1 MSKKI
6 IQFMF
11 QFQHTVKLYHWQTKV
26 YARHIAAD
34 HLLNKMTDLI
44 DQYIEIYIG
53 KKGRLDAIRKMDL
66 EVRMHTDVSI
76 IKYLEGCRGFL
87 TDVLPKHLGKND
99 SDLVNIRDEMLVH
112 INQALYLFTF
122 K

>member
-34 HLLNKMTDLI
+34 DLLNKMTDLI
-44 DQYIEIYIG
+44 DQYIEVYIG
-53 KKGRLDAIRKMDL
+53 KKGRLDGIRKMDL
-66 EVRMHTDVSI
+66 EIRMHTDASI
-76 IKYLEGCRGFL
+76 IKYLEKCRGFL
-87 TDVLPKHLGKND
+87 TDILPKND
-99 SDLVNIRDEMLVH
+99 SDLVSIRDEMLVH
-112 INQALYLFTF
+112 INQALYLFTL

>member
-1 MSKKI
+1 MSKKF

-53 KKGRLDAIRKMDL
+53 KNGRLEAIRKMDL
-66 EVRMHTDVSI
+66 EIRMHTDASI
-76 IKYLEGCRGFL
+76 IKYLEECRGFL
-87 TDVLPKHLGKND
+87 TDILPKYFGKND
-99 SDLVNIRDEMLVH
+99 TDLVNIRDEMLVH
-112 INQALYLFTF
+112 INQALYLFTLE
-122 K
+122 

>member
-11 QFQHTVKLYHWQTKV
+11 QFQHTVKLYHWQTKI
-26 YARHIAAD
+26 YARHIASD
-34 HLLNKMTDLI
+34 HLLNKMADLI

-53 KKGRLDAIRKMDL
+53 KNGRLDAVRKMDL
-66 EVRMHTDVSI
+66 VIHMHTDASI
-76 IKYLEGCRGFL
+76 IKYLEECRKFL
-87 TDVLPKHLGKND
+87 TKELPKQD

-112 INQALYLFTF
+112 INQTLYLFTLE
-122 K
+122 

>member
-1 MSKKI
+1 
-6 IQFMF
+6 MF

-34 HLLNKMTDLI
+34 HLLNKMSDLI

-53 KKGRLDAIRKMDL
+53 KNGRLEAVRKMDL
-66 EVRMHTDVSI
+66 EIRMHTDASI

-87 TDVLPKHLGKND
+87 TDVLPKHFGKKD
-99 SDLVNIRDEMLVH
+99 SDFENIRDEMLVH
-112 INQALYLFTF
+112 INQALYLFTLE
-122 K
+122 